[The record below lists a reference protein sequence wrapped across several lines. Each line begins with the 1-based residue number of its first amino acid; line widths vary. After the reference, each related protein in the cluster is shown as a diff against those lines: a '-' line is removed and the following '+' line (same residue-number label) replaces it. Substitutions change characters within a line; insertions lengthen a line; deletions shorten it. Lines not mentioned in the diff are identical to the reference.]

1 MNVFELYGSLGLKTE
16 EFSKKLNAAGNSFK
30 DFSGEITSNVGTIVD
45 VIKGIAGTVA
55 TVDNAIT
62 ATFDKT
68 VSTVIDGITEMSS
81 AIFNFTK
88 ASVQTGLGFDTVM
101 SNIAATMGKSRD
113 EINKTVVQTENFTGT
128 LGEFAEKL
136 GAETKFTT
144 AQAAEGLLIL
154 SQAGLTAEEQVKA
167 LPPILDLASA
177 GMLDLDTAATYV
189 TASVMG
195 FRDSM
200 ENASYYA
207 DMIAKGATLAKTDV
221 NMLGAAFSGAAAT
234 ATTYNQSAQSTETAL
249 LRLANMNVT
258 GMEAANA
265 YNRVMMDLYAAT
277 DKSQAALEELG
288 ISMYD
293 AATGEA
299 RDLNDV
305 VADLNNA
312 LSGLNDEERIAY
324 ENTIFSA
331 WGMKAFDKM
340 AATSEDT
347 LSKFNEEL
355 SNVSGAATQQ
365 AGTQLEALSGKLA
378 ILNSAFEGVQISIS
392 KMIMP
397 ELGSFVEHLSAGLGD
412 VKEQLEQGDFK
423 GGFYAL
429 GNTIVDLIDQGAD
442 DILNSED
449 EATSF
454 VDGLIV
460 FANKVVGKLIE
471 RGAELLPSITDFL
484 TETGTKA
491 INAIYD
497 IVNDPEKFGKIIG
510 TINLVLTKI
519 QTFLDE
525 NEDKLYTIFDKIFD
539 SSIGIVEK
547 IFVLKRKTIGDIL
560 IRKIKEVW
568 SDVTEEGKR
577 LFEEAKDDYWAFWQP
592 IGDSLWEF
600 ISTLPKKWES
610 NFQPLGDAIWN
621 TIDLTGKRV
630 KKWWDEQKEQII
642 AIKDW
647 FLNGWSEFANGWTN
661 KVTEI
666 IDSVK
671 EAFGQVKLAITDI
684 ADKAKTW
691 GSDLIDNFI
700 SGISSMKDRLG
711 EKANEIA
718 NTISEFLHFS
728 LPEKGPLSE
737 SDEWMPDF
745 MSNLAQGIEQNRGL
759 VQDAIKDVAGD
770 MQIDNSIVAPR
781 KSPESSR
788 ATNGNSY
795 VFEFR
800 IGNVNGTTARDAENF
815 AENVSQLLRAQVF
828 REQAA
833 YI

>member
-55 TVDNAIT
+55 TVDNDIT
-62 ATFDKT
+62 TTFDKT
-68 VSTVIDGITEMSS
+68 VSTVIDGIMEMSS
-81 AIFNFTK
+81 VVFNFAK

-144 AQAAEGLLIL
+144 EQAAEGLLIL

-167 LPPILDLASA
+167 LPPILNLASA
-177 GMLDLDTAATYV
+177 GMLELDTAATYV

-277 DKSQAALEELG
+277 NKSQAALKELG

-305 VADLNNA
+305 VDELNKT
-312 LSGLNDEERIAY
+312 LSGFSDKERIAY

-397 ELGSFVEHLSAGLGD
+397 ELGSFVEHLSAGLGN

-449 EATSF
+449 EAKNF
-454 VDGLIV
+454 VDGLFIFV
-460 FANKVVGKLIE
+460 KKVASTAID
-471 RGAELLPSITDFL
+471 RGSEVLPVITDLVLDLLQKGIDAL
-484 TETGTKA
+484 TDI
-491 INAIYD
+491 IN
-497 IVNDPEKFGKIIG
+497 NPEQFGKIKG
-510 TINLVLTKI
+510 TINLILAKI
-519 QTFLDE
+519 QNFLDE
-525 NEDKLYTIFDKIFD
+525 NEDAFYEIFDAAWDVGIGAFLKVFEMRRKTTYRLIFRKFRQLFKDGLKKGAEEADDGEQHSLTKMIGENILKGISQGFIGGLPNFYSTLQTSLGNIIDFIAGYYQIESPSKLMRDKIGVNLAKGIGVGFSREMENVEDDMQAVLPSEFDLNSEVVTNPAKTRLSDTFIINFRVDNINGTDEKTARLFASSMGEQLYTEI
-539 SSIGIVEK
+539 
-547 IFVLKRKTIGDIL
+547 KR
-560 IRKIKEVW
+560 RKA
-568 SDVTEEGKR
+568 
-577 LFEEAKDDYWAFWQP
+577 AKA
-592 IGDSLWEF
+592 
-600 ISTLPKKWES
+600 
-610 NFQPLGDAIWN
+610 
-621 TIDLTGKRV
+621 
-630 KKWWDEQKEQII
+630 
-642 AIKDW
+642 
-647 FLNGWSEFANGWTN
+647 
-661 KVTEI
+661 
-666 IDSVK
+666 
-671 EAFGQVKLAITDI
+671 
-684 ADKAKTW
+684 
-691 GSDLIDNFI
+691 
-700 SGISSMKDRLG
+700 
-711 EKANEIA
+711 
-718 NTISEFLHFS
+718 
-728 LPEKGPLSE
+728 
-737 SDEWMPDF
+737 
-745 MSNLAQGIEQNRGL
+745 
-759 VQDAIKDVAGD
+759 
-770 MQIDNSIVAPR
+770 
-781 KSPESSR
+781 
-788 ATNGNSY
+788 
-795 VFEFR
+795 
-800 IGNVNGTTARDAENF
+800 
-815 AENVSQLLRAQVF
+815 
-828 REQAA
+828 
-833 YI
+833 